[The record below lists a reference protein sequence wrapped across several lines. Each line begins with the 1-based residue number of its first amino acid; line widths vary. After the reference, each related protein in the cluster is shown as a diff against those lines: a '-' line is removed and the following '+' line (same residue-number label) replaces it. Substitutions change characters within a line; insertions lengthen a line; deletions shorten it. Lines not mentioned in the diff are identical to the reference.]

1 MIENKGLQSMPPF
14 HHETLNV
21 DATAAD
27 AIKLSGTITV
37 RDPFSTIQPF
47 FKEVHA
53 LAIEA
58 GIEKLYIDVKQL
70 TFVNSSAVRLFVD
83 WAVWLQREPE
93 DKRYVLCFQTD
104 RSSTWQ
110 RASFP
115 VLRSFAASVVEIG

>member
-1 MIENKGLQSMPPF
+1 MSDANDLSNLSPF
-14 HHETLNV
+14 HHESLDVSVTGP
-21 DATAAD
+21 DS
-27 AIKLSGTITV
+27 IKLAGTITV

-47 FKEVHA
+47 LKEVHVRA
-53 LAIEA
+53 MDARLK
-58 GIEKLYIDVKQL
+58 KLTVDVREL

-93 DKRYVLCFQTD
+93 EKRYVISFWTN

-115 VLRSFAASVVEIG
+115 VLRSFAASVVEVI